1 MNRRSFLARLLG
13 TPALGRLLPTLVPL
27 ALQAKPKVVEFRMVS
42 SPVVAKVRKLSATW
56 TCEVAQEMNAFHYAR
71 AERLLEQV
79 LAGVVKPE

>member
-1 MNRRSFLARLLG
+1 MKRRSFFSRLIG
-13 TPALGRLLPTLVPL
+13 FPILVKHLPL

-42 SPVVAKVRKLSATW
+42 SPVVAKVRKLSAPW